1 MYMLWSKWVKLKLEN
16 LNLNY
21 QYVHVSLYIGTHAT
35 VNQLY
40 SPATKFQEI
49 YHLHLLHANNSWY
62 NSGSHTMIKKILP
75 HTPHINSLLFLSITQ
90 TAKLTLPSL
99 YIS

>member
-40 SPATKFQEI
+40 SPARKFQETF
-49 YHLHLLHANNSWY
+49 HLHLLHANNSWY

-75 HTPHINSLLFLSITQ
+75 HINSLLFLSITQ